1 MRRDAGPRL
10 VCHGGRGCK
19 GSRALRA
26 GVTCALR
33 ARVGAGI
40 CGGARVRGGGGYIKR
55 ASIIMRGGPVPTS
68 PERFW
73 IGLG

>member
-1 MRRDAGPRL
+1 LQGVAR
-10 VCHGGRGCK
+10 VTCGRYV
-19 GSRALRA
+19 RATRA
-26 GVTCALR
+26 GRRGYMRGRTR
-33 ARVGAGI
+33 E
-40 CGGARVRGGGGYIKR
+40 GGGEYIKR

>member
-1 MRRDAGPRL
+1 LEGCNADNAGPGL
-10 VCHGGRGCK
+10 
-19 GSRALRA
+19 
-26 GVTCALR
+26 
-33 ARVGAGI
+33 
-40 CGGARVRGGGGYIKR
+40 RGGGGYIKR